1 MEEKQRLDAIVLALN
16 NEMSEREF
24 YLKHAQR
31 TGNPV
36 GKAMF
41 NLIADD
47 ELEHYRRLK
56 ALHEKWVKNDTW
68 PETVPLTVKQT
79 NLKTVLNEVIR
90 SVDKMPDAD
99 ADDLD
104 AIRTA
109 VEFESKGIEL
119 YTRLSTASQD
129 PREKAFFA
137 MLAGMEREHFL
148 SLKDAEEYL
157 KDPSSWFTRKERH
170 GLDGG

>member
-1 MEEKQRLDAIVLALN
+1 MEEKQRLEAIVLALN

-41 NLIADD
+41 KLIADD
-47 ELEHYRRLK
+47 ELEHYQRLK
-56 ALHEKWVKNDTW
+56 ALHEKWEKNDQW

-79 NLKTVLNEVIR
+79 NLRTVLNEVINA
-90 SVDKMPDAD
+90 VDKTPATE
-99 ADDLD
+99 ADDLE
-104 AIRTA
+104 AIKIA
-109 VEFESKGIEL
+109 AEFESKGIEL
-119 YTRLSTASQD
+119 YTRLSTSSQD
-129 PREKAFFA
+129 SREKAFFA
-137 MLAGMEREHFL
+137 LLAGMEREHFL
-148 SLKDAEEYL
+148 SLKDTEEYL

>member
-31 TGNPV
+31 TGNPL

-41 NLIADD
+41 SLIADD
-47 ELEHYRRLK
+47 ELEHYQRLK
-56 ALHEKWVKNDTW
+56 ALHEKWVKNDAW
-68 PETVPLTVKQT
+68 PETVPLTVKKT
-79 NLKTVLNEVIR
+79 NLKTALNEVI
-90 SVDKMPDAD
+90 SAVDKMPVAD
-99 ADDLD
+99 TDDLE
-104 AIRTA
+104 AISTA
-109 VEFESKGIEL
+109 SEFESRGIEL

-137 MLAGMEREHFL
+137 LLAGMEREHFL
-148 SLKDAEEYL
+148 SLKDTEEYL